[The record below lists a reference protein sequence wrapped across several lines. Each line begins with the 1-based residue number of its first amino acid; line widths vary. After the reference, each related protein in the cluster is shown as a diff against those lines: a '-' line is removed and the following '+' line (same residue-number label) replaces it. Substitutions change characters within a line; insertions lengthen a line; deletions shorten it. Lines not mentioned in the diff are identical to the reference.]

1 VNALAPAF
9 DHAAAPAEARH
20 VPVLRDEAI
29 EALAPVD
36 GGLYVDATFGAG
48 GYSRALIAA
57 ADCRVIALDRDAE
70 AIAEGAALLAT
81 AGQRLV
87 LVRGR
92 FGDLE
97 AILAGRGI
105 ASVDGVVLDLGVSS
119 MQLDTARRGFS
130 FRFDGPLDMRMGG
143 EGPSAAD
150 LVHDLAEKDLAALI
164 RTLGEERRAG
174 AVARAI
180 VAERTKARIDT
191 TLHLA
196 RVVEGVVGR
205 AADGIHPATRTF
217 QALRIA
223 VNDELGELA
232 RALFAAE
239 AVLAPGGRL
248 AVVSFHSLED
258 RIVKTFLADRSRT
271 SSGASRHVPATFAAA
286 PTFVLIGRRSETA
299 GEAEIAMNPRARS
312 ARLRAAERTAAPP
325 RGPSDP
331 LAYGVPHLPTLSRLF
346 ERPERS

>member
-1 VNALAPAF
+1 VSAPAL
-9 DHAAAPAEARH
+9 DIAAERSAVRH

-29 EALAPVD
+29 DALAPVD
-36 GGLYVDATFGAG
+36 GGLYVDGTFGAG
-48 GYSRALIAA
+48 GYSRALLAA
-57 ADCRVIALDRDAE
+57 ADCRVIAIDRDAE
-70 AIAEGAALLAT
+70 ALAAGGMLAAEVGP
-81 AGQRLV
+81 RLV

-92 FGDLE
+92 FGDLQ
-97 AILAGRGI
+97 AILAERGI
-105 ASVDGVVLDLGVSS
+105 GAVDGVVLDLGVSS
-119 MQLDTARRGFS
+119 MQLDTAQRGFS

-174 AVARAI
+174 SVARAI
-180 VAERTKARIDT
+180 VAERAGGRIET

-196 RVVEGVVGR
+196 RLVESVVGR
-205 AADGIHPATRTF
+205 SNDGIHPATRTF

-223 VNDELGELA
+223 VNDELGEIA

-258 RIVKTFLADRSRT
+258 RNVKTFLADRSRT
-271 SSGASRHVPATFAAA
+271 TSGTSRHAPATFAAA
-286 PTFVLIGRRSETA
+286 PTFVLLGRRAETA
-299 GEAEIAMNPRARS
+299 GGAELAANPRARS
-312 ARLRAAERTAAPP
+312 ARLRAAERTAAPA
-325 RGPSDP
+325 RGPGDP

-346 ERPERS
+346 ERP